1 MEGARPVRADRG
13 SSLSARSWQTE
24 APLRMLMNNLD
35 PEVAERPDDL
45 VVYGGTGRAA
55 RDWRSFDAMVRTG
68 LWDEIR
74 RRGWTPVVQA
84 EQIAFRRSVTLGQ
97 RFDVETR
104 MIGLDERAVWFEQR
118 VVVDGDVAVR
128 AYICTRLRKKDGRPV
143 ENDEVRAIAAAAG
156 HDLAG
161 EPTLP
166 EWLHEWR
173 RSVALPSART
183 PLPHTWDLDT
193 VRRG

>member
-1 MEGARPVRADRG
+1 MITPVPD
-13 SSLSARSWQTE
+13 L
-24 APLRMLMNNLD
+24 APLTPGAHRVLD
-35 PEVAERPDDL
+35 AASELFYARGIH
-45 VVYGGTGRAA
+45 VVG
-55 RDWRSFDAMVRTG
+55 
-68 LWDEIR
+68 
-74 RRGWTPVVQA
+74 
-84 EQIAFRRSVTLGQ
+84 
-97 RFDVETR
+97 
-104 MIGLDERAVWFEQR
+104 
-118 VVVDGDVAVR
+118 VD
-128 AYICTRLRKKDGRPV
+128 
-143 ENDEVRAIAAAAG
+143 AIAAAAG

>member
-1 MEGARPVRADRG
+1 MHLIPRTIWVVARARRRPRAGLWEPTTLPMRALPTDVDMA
-13 SSLSARSWQTE
+13 LHV
-24 APLRMLMNNLD
+24 NNGQYFGLF
-35 PEVAERPDDL
+35 DL
-45 VVYGGTGRAA
+45 GR
-55 RDWRSFDAMVRTG
+55 FDAMVRTG

-128 AYICTRLRKKDGRPV
+128 AYICTRLRTKDGRPV
-143 ENDEVRAIAAAAG
+143 ENDEVRAIAATAG